1 LRLSSQTPKA
11 AKLTALAALGYKLLF
26 LFNDYALDT
35 DRRELRS
42 RGALIDVEPQV
53 FDLLVHLIEQ
63 RDHVVSKDDL
73 IASVWKGRIVSD
85 STLDSRVNAARKAVG
100 DSGEKQDTIRTIAR
114 KGLRFVAS
122 VRRAEEQPE
131 VGTTRPVIAEKQ
143 KISFCRSKDNVSL
156 ALASVGT
163 GTPLIKTANWLTH
176 LEFDWESPVW
186 SPLLHWLASKSRLV
200 RYDGRGTGLSDMNI
214 EEISFSSFVSDFDAV
229 ADATGFEKFNILGIS
244 QGAAIAIDYVVR
256 HPERVSKLI
265 IAGGYGQG
273 RNIRGEQEKG
283 EIFLSMLRHGWG
295 DEHSPFMRAFASV
308 FIPNGSAEQIRW
320 FAELQR
326 MTTSAENADRIRRAC
341 DNIDVTNLLPQVKV
355 PTLILHSRHDAVV
368 PHEQGRLMAISI
380 PNARFVTLESENHV
394 LLAGEPAWAKFLD
407 EVEAFLEA

>member
-1 LRLSSQTPKA
+1 MPPPAPLRH
-11 AKLTALAALGYKLLF
+11 KLLF
-26 LFNDYALDT
+26 LFNNYALDT

-42 RGALIDVEPQV
+42 RGALINIEPQV
-53 FDLLVHLIEQ
+53 FDLLTYLIEQ

-122 VRRAEEQPE
+122 VRRADEQPE
-131 VGTTRPVIAEKQ
+131 VGSTRPVIAEKQ
-143 KISFCRSKDNVSL
+143 QISFCRSKDNVSL

-163 GTPLIKTANWLTH
+163 GVPLIKTANWLTH
-176 LEFDWESPVW
+176 LEYDWESPVW
-186 SPLLHWLASKSRLV
+186 SPLLHWLASKARLV
-200 RYDGRGTGLSDMNI
+200 RYDGRGNGLSDRNV
-214 EEISFSSFVSDFDAV
+214 EEISFSSFLSDFDAV
-229 ADATGFEKFNILGIS
+229 AEATGFDKFNILGIS

-265 IAGGYGQG
+265 INGGYAQG
-273 RNIRGEQEKG
+273 RNIRGEREKG
-283 EIFLSMLRHGWG
+283 DIFLSMLRHGWG

-308 FIPNGSAEQIRW
+308 FIPNGSSEQIRW
-320 FAELQR
+320 FADLQR
-326 MTTSAENADRIRRAC
+326 MTTSAENAAHIRRAC
-341 DNIDVTNLLPQVKV
+341 DDIDVTHLLPKVKV
-355 PTLILHSRHDAVV
+355 PTLIMHSRHDAVV
-368 PHEQGRLMAISI
+368 PHEQGRLMATSI
-380 PNARFVTLESENHV
+380 PDARFVTLESENHV
-394 LLAGEPAWAKFLD
+394 LLAGEPAWAKFLE